1 MRSGQL
7 KERYPLTH
15 EEAAE
20 WIDALRVVY
29 DEGYLSAQKFQD
41 LRRSILARVPRQHDR
56 AA

>member
-1 MRSGQL
+1 MGGDEHRR
-7 KERYPLTH
+7 ELTR

-20 WIDALRVVY
+20 WIDALRAVY
-29 DEGYLSAQKFQD
+29 DEGYLSARKFEE